1 MYIVDNYVRDLLKE
15 ENVDELEQ
23 LVLEGYDKLESI
35 LESITDQSE
44 DLKQFTS
51 SLPDYMVSQCFY

>member
-51 SLPDYMVSQCFY
+51 SLPDYMVS

>member
-1 MYIVDNYVRDLLKE
+1 M
-15 ENVDELEQ
+15 DELEQ

-51 SLPDYMVSQCFY
+51 SLPDYMVS